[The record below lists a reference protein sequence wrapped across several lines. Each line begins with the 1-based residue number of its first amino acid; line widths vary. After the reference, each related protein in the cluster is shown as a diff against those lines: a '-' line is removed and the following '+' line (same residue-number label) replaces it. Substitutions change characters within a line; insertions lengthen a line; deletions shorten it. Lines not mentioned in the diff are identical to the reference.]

1 MKQEIFNCTKCGTLI
16 GGHNQYLHDGM
27 CDDCYFKEYF
37 PEEAQIEETDMEK
50 IKRHCRS
57 KPVQKENASFREFLL
72 NANPDIK
79 RIDKIVKEIE
89 NQISCPN
96 GGECCA
102 FLHPTFQKDSISQFI
117 QNAEICPII
126 FNVLENSK
134 EEFLEDIFDFENP
147 DL

>member
-1 MKQEIFNCTKCGTLI
+1 MKQEIFNCTKCETVI
-16 GGHNQYLHDGM
+16 GGHNKYLHDGM
-27 CDDCYFKEYF
+27 CNDCYFKEYF
-37 PEEAQIEETDMEK
+37 PEEAQVEETDIEN
-50 IKRHCRS
+50 IKCHCQM
-57 KPVQKENASFREFLL
+57 KTIQKENASFREFLL
-72 NANPDIK
+72 NANPDTN

-89 NQISCPN
+89 SQIICPN

-102 FLHPTFQKDSISQFI
+102 FLHPTFQKDSINQFI

-134 EEFLEDIFDFENP
+134 EEFLEEIFDFENK

>member
-37 PEEAQIEETDMEK
+37 PEEAQVEETDIEK
-50 IKRHCRS
+50 IKRHCQS
-57 KPVQKENASFREFLL
+57 KPVQKENVSFREFLL

-79 RIDKIVKEIE
+79 RIDKIVNEIE
-89 NQISCPN
+89 SQISCPN

-102 FLHPTFQKDSISQFI
+102 FLHPTFQKDSITQFI

-147 DL
+147 YL